1 MNAPVLAAELKSST
15 AVPSPIPSNAG
26 PSIRARIVERRTYLR
41 PKDEDGKRFETPKEA
56 KDRVIGHQRW
66 LWENAVKRPLNE
78 AEEAELAELRSL
90 MDQAKISVSGRVK
103 WMGGTDIIK
112 ERASAAF
119 NCSFTILETPADF
132 VDAFWLLLQGCG
144 VGFKPKPGLLTGFPS
159 TLLKVEVIP
168 STRTERGGAE
178 DNSET
183 VEDGVWTIKFG
194 DSAKAWSKAI
204 GKFLAE
210 KHRVHTLRLDY
221 SELRPGG
228 KRLRGYGWLS
238 SGWKPLADGFTKIAD
253 VMMRYADQPLDAVAI
268 LDIMNTLG
276 TVLSSRRSAQIGLL
290 EETHRDISAFVGAKT
305 GEWYLTE
312 AQRSQS
318 NNSIMFT
325 SKPSREKIVEL
336 LHQIYRT
343 GEPGFVNLEA
353 GRRRAPE
360 MEGFNPCVTGETLV
374 PIIGQGMRRI
384 ADLAGTDAIV
394 RDAHGDHVRASF
406 RKTGTNQPILAVTLS
421 DGSIYNVTPTHE
433 FVTMLGTKVA
443 ARELAP
449 GAELRPA
456 SLGGDAV
463 FGTKH
468 APEDAYVDAWVIA
481 DGTNVTG
488 TNGSRLDLYPP
499 KHKYAEA
506 LAEAGV
512 MVAVEPDNHG
522 RRSARLPGWPMH
534 DKAHVPAYVLEGT
547 RETVKAFIRGYV
559 EADGHIGHTSKGW
572 LVQITSI
579 HRSLL
584 QEMQALLRLFG
595 VKSAISVMHAAGKR
609 SLPDGKGGYKDY
621 DCVDSFRLTVTNP
634 AKFFETWYPENN
646 KRGPY
651 AVKETLSVVSV
662 EETGRFEDVYC
673 CGVPTTA
680 SFDLGTV
687 HSGNCAEILLPSKG
701 FCNLMQVVWHRYNG
715 DFEGLKRAQ
724 YLAGRANYRQTVVS
738 MRDGVL
744 QLQWDDQQKL
754 LRLCGVSPTGYVS
767 WEYADSPSH
776 LELVAEAARRG
787 ANDMADDLGLQ
798 RARRVTQCQPAGT
811 SSKVLGLEG
820 DEVHEGAHAAMSRYI
835 FNNIQF
841 NKLDPLVEKLRAANY
856 TVFDHPS
863 DPTGVIAAIPVEYPA
878 SPVFTKVVKNVPTA
892 KLVVDPTSA
901 AGEADVHDFL
911 QRYRDDH
918 VITKDEDA
926 GGKTWTYKAWREE
939 ELEVNVES
947 AVRQL
952 ERYRILMN
960 HYIDHNCSI
969 TVSFDET
976 EIEAMADWFMEH
988 WDSYIGV
995 SFLQRNDPTKSAI
1008 ELGFQYL
1015 PQQAVS
1021 KRVYD
1026 AYVKTLLPVDLSDDA
1041 GEDMVLL
1048 DDCATGACPIR

>member
-1 MNAPVLAAELKSST
+1 MNAPVLAADLKSST
-15 AVPSPIPSNAG
+15 AIPSPLPSNTG

-41 PKDEDGKRFETPKEA
+41 PLDEDGKRFETPTQA

-66 LWENAVKRPLNE
+66 LWENAVKRPLNAE
-78 AEEAELAELRSL
+78 EEAELSELRSL
-90 MDQAKISVSGRVK
+90 MDQSKISVSGRVK

-159 TLLKVEVIP
+159 TLLKVEVVP

-238 SGWKPLADGFTKIAD
+238 SGWKPLADGFTKIAQ

-290 EETHRDISAFVGAKT
+290 EETHRDISAFVGAKA

-336 LHQIYRT
+336 LQQIYRT

-360 MEGFNPCVTGETLV
+360 MEGFNP
-374 PIIGQGMRRI
+374 
-384 ADLAGTDAIV
+384 
-394 RDAHGDHVRASF
+394 
-406 RKTGTNQPILAVTLS
+406 
-421 DGSIYNVTPTHE
+421 
-433 FVTMLGTKVA
+433 
-443 ARELAP
+443 
-449 GAELRPA
+449 
-456 SLGGDAV
+456 
-463 FGTKH
+463 
-468 APEDAYVDAWVIA
+468 
-481 DGTNVTG
+481 
-488 TNGSRLDLYPP
+488 
-499 KHKYAEA
+499 
-506 LAEAGV
+506 
-512 MVAVEPDNHG
+512 
-522 RRSARLPGWPMH
+522 
-534 DKAHVPAYVLEGT
+534 
-547 RETVKAFIRGYV
+547 
-559 EADGHIGHTSKGW
+559 
-572 LVQITSI
+572 
-579 HRSLL
+579 
-584 QEMQALLRLFG
+584 
-595 VKSAISVMHAAGKR
+595 
-609 SLPDGKGGYKDY
+609 
-621 DCVDSFRLTVTNP
+621 
-634 AKFFETWYPENN
+634 
-646 KRGPY
+646 
-651 AVKETLSVVSV
+651 
-662 EETGRFEDVYC
+662 
-673 CGVPTTA
+673 
-680 SFDLGTV
+680 
-687 HSGNCAEILLPSKG
+687 CAEILLPSKG

-767 WEYADSPSH
+767 WEHADSPSH
-776 LELVAEAARRG
+776 LEIVAEAARRG

-841 NKLDPLVEKLRAANY
+841 NKLDPLIDKLRAANY
-856 TVFDHPS
+856 HVFDHPS

-878 SPVFTKVVKNVPTA
+878 SPVFTKITKMVPFDKIMHRRGENLITEVNDKVPASWSEPGVKVT
-892 KLVVDPTSA
+892 
-901 AGEADVHDFL
+901 
-911 QRYRDDH
+911 RDD
-918 VITKDEDA
+918 VPEGA
-926 GGKTWTYKAWREE
+926 VYKAWREE

-947 AVRQL
+947 AIRQL

-969 TVSFDET
+969 TVSFDES
-976 EIEAMADWFMEH
+976 EIEEMADWFMEH

-995 SFLQRNDPTKSAI
+995 SFLQRNDPTKSAL

-1015 PQQAVS
+1015 PQEAVS
-1021 KRVYD
+1021 RRRFEE
-1026 AYVKTLLPVDLSDDA
+1026 YVKTLLPVDLSDDA
-1041 GEDMVLL
+1041 GEDMVVLE
-1048 DDCATGACPIR
+1048 DCATGACPIR

>member
-1 MNAPVLAAELKSST
+1 MNIHTTIDRQPVSS
-15 AVPSPIPSNAG
+15 AVATLPSSINQG

-41 PKDEDGKRFETPKEA
+41 PKDEDGKRFETPAEA
-56 KDRVIGHQRW
+56 KERGIAHQRW
-66 LWENAVKRPLNE
+66 LWEKALKRPLNA
-78 AEEAELAELRSL
+78 AEEAELAELRQFMDEARISL
-90 MDQAKISVSGRVK
+90 SGRVK

-119 NCSFTILETPADF
+119 NCSFTNLETPADF

-144 VGFKPKPGLLTGFPS
+144 VGFQPKPGLLTGFPS
-159 TLLKVEVIP
+159 TLLKIEVIP

-178 DNSET
+178 SNTET
-183 VEDGVWTIKFG
+183 VADGVWTIRFG

-204 GKFLAE
+204 GKLLAE

-238 SGWKPLADGFTKIAD
+238 SGWKPLADGFTKICSI
-253 VMMRYADQPLDAVAI
+253 MQRYADVPLDAVAI

-290 EETHRDISAFVGAKT
+290 KDTHRDISAFLGAKT

-325 SKPSREKIVEL
+325 SKPSRAKIVEL
-336 LHQIYRT
+336 LHQIHRT

-353 GRRRAPE
+353 AQRRAPE
-360 MEGFNPCVTGETLV
+360 MEGFNP
-374 PIIGQGMRRI
+374 
-384 ADLAGTDAIV
+384 
-394 RDAHGDHVRASF
+394 
-406 RKTGTNQPILAVTLS
+406 
-421 DGSIYNVTPTHE
+421 
-433 FVTMLGTKVA
+433 
-443 ARELAP
+443 
-449 GAELRPA
+449 
-456 SLGGDAV
+456 
-463 FGTKH
+463 
-468 APEDAYVDAWVIA
+468 
-481 DGTNVTG
+481 
-488 TNGSRLDLYPP
+488 
-499 KHKYAEA
+499 
-506 LAEAGV
+506 
-512 MVAVEPDNHG
+512 
-522 RRSARLPGWPMH
+522 
-534 DKAHVPAYVLEGT
+534 
-547 RETVKAFIRGYV
+547 
-559 EADGHIGHTSKGW
+559 
-572 LVQITSI
+572 
-579 HRSLL
+579 
-584 QEMQALLRLFG
+584 
-595 VKSAISVMHAAGKR
+595 
-609 SLPDGKGGYKDY
+609 
-621 DCVDSFRLTVTNP
+621 
-634 AKFFETWYPENN
+634 
-646 KRGPY
+646 
-651 AVKETLSVVSV
+651 
-662 EETGRFEDVYC
+662 
-673 CGVPTTA
+673 
-680 SFDLGTV
+680 
-687 HSGNCAEILLPSKG
+687 CAEILLPSKG
-701 FCNLMQVVWHRYNG
+701 FCNLMQVVWHRFNG

-724 YLAGRANYRQTVVS
+724 YIAGRANYRQTAVS

-776 LELVAEAARRG
+776 LEIVADAARRG

-856 TVFDHPS
+856 HVFDHPS
-863 DPTGVIAAIPVEYPA
+863 DPTGVLATIPVEYPA
-878 SPVFTKVVKNVPTA
+878 SPVFTKVVKKVA
-892 KLVVDPTSA
+892 FDKLTHRR
-901 AGEADVHDFL
+901 GEHLF
-911 QRYRDDH
+911 
-918 VITKDEDA
+918 EDA
-926 GGKTWTYKAWREE
+926 MPRVPASWSEPGVTVTSEDVPEGRVYKAWREE

-995 SFLQRNDPTKSAI
+995 SFLQRNDPTKSAL

-1021 KRVYD
+1021 RRVFE
-1026 AYVKTLLPVDLSDDA
+1026 AYTKTLLPVDLSDDA
-1041 GEDMVLL
+1041 GEDMVQI